1 MKRIIRGIGNGFF
14 VVALLIVLSAAVMA
28 ILQVKPVIVVSGSM
42 EPAIETGSLVLI
54 NTRNPDVEKGDV
66 IAFERGEIMVVHRA
80 IRETAE
86 GWITKGDNNACEDPG
101 IVGRESIRGTTVLC
115 LPKVGYILAVLRPFG

>member
-1 MKRIIRGIGNGFF
+1 MRRIIRGIGNGIF

-28 ILQVKPVIVVSGSM
+28 LLQVKPVIVVSGSM
-42 EPAIETGSLVLI
+42 EPTIETGSLALI
-54 NTRNPDVEKGDV
+54 NTRNLHVEKGNI
-66 IAFERGEIMVVHRA
+66 IAFERGEITVVHRA

-101 IVGRESIRGTTVLC
+101 IVNRESIRGTAVLW
-115 LPKVGYILAVLRPFG
+115 LPKVGYILAAFRPFR